1 MTDTKVSC
9 SYENG
14 SYVINL
20 YGDESLLDPKEIF
33 FENEELLVNKENL
46 VSYCLYSEK
55 KKHSNIS
62 IKINNSDLNSDISHL
77 TTKSKIK
84 QYIFNRF
91 TNDQLGTIFFKKRFF
106 PKDFTIKE
114 FQKEGIVWLKDQ
126 PGRLLADDMGL
137 GKTAQS
143 LVAAT
148 ELIKNN
154 DIKNVLIVCPSSL
167 MQNWADEIKIWA
179 KSFKGYQVTSKV
191 NDDGLWKGIIGHGH
205 FYIVNY
211 DQLRKVSNVLLNKP
225 PDLIICDEAHKL
237 RKKTSQIHKGLKKLS
252 QHSKRFWALTGTPIE
267 KNTDDLISIMQIVT
281 PNVFN
286 SSTRK
291 LSPIAIKGIVK
302 KDFLRRLKS
311 SVLDDL
317 SDIKE
322 QTIYLELNAKQQ
334 TEYQKIKKRMVLTA
348 GKDILKYFND
358 LRSICDEYNGSSIK
372 YDCALD
378 IIEKIKYKKEKVVIF
393 SYTISPLESLKSIL
407 DKEFSKKASI
417 IFEGGMDLN
426 KRNKAITNFKKSDET
441 FVLLC
446 SGKIAGEGLN
456 LTEANNVIF
465 LNEWWNPSSNNQARD
480 RVHRIGQTKDVM
492 IFNLRTKNTIE
503 ESLDVILKEKRSITE
518 EVVEGMIYKE
528 LKKNRDG

>member
-1 MTDTKVSC
+1 
-9 SYENG
+9 
-14 SYVINL
+14 
-20 YGDESLLDPKEIF
+20 
-33 FENEELLVNKENL
+33 
-46 VSYCLYSEK
+46 
-55 KKHSNIS
+55 
-62 IKINNSDLNSDISHL
+62 
-77 TTKSKIK
+77 
-84 QYIFNRF
+84 
-91 TNDQLGTIFFKKRFF
+91 
-106 PKDFTIKE
+106 
-114 FQKEGIVWLKDQ
+114 
-126 PGRLLADDMGL
+126 
-137 GKTAQS
+137 
-143 LVAAT
+143 
-148 ELIKNN
+148 
-154 DIKNVLIVCPSSL
+154 
-167 MQNWADEIKIWA
+167 
-179 KSFKGYQVTSKV
+179 
-191 NDDGLWKGIIGHGH
+191 
-205 FYIVNY
+205 
-211 DQLRKVSNVLLNKP
+211 
-225 PDLIICDEAHKL
+225 
-237 RKKTSQIHKGLKKLS
+237 
-252 QHSKRFWALTGTPIE
+252 
-267 KNTDDLISIMQIVT
+267 MQIVT